1 MAAPNPEEVAK
12 AFTNHFYTMFDTN
25 ADGLA
30 GLFNEKSMMTFEG
43 TQIMGGP
50 AVMQKVK
57 SLGQVKH
64 TPKTMDIQP
73 SIDGSSIVIFVTGH
87 ITIGDPNGNPLH
99 FSEFFHLV
107 LSGPGQ
113 YYVHNDIFRLNYGL

>member
-1 MAAPNPEEVAK
+1 MAAPNPEDVAK
-12 AFTNHFYTMFDTN
+12 AFTGHYYNMFDTN
-25 ADGLA
+25 VDGLA

-43 TQIMGGP
+43 TQILGGP
-50 AVMQKVK
+50 AIMQKVR

-64 TPKTMDIQP
+64 SPKSMDIQP
-73 SIDGSSIVIFVTGH
+73 SIDGSSIVIFVTGSVV
-87 ITIGDPNGNPLH
+87 IGGGANPLH

-107 LSGPGQ
+107 SSGPGQ